1 MSTRTNSFM
10 HPVRNITPIASV
22 NTSYATARRH
32 TLALGSFPA
41 GSAWIGHVSSIVIQV
56 SSIAGGAK
64 EVSFLL
70 SEDAGGDIVL
80 GSATGEFEP
89 GVTTAT
95 DGGLTIVLEFILSTP
110 TDDTVYMFYKVDAGT
125 VTVDSVTINWK
136 E

>member
-10 HPVRNITPIASV
+10 HPVRDTTPIASV

-41 GSAWIGHVSSIVIQV
+41 GSAWTGHVSSIVIQ
-56 SSIAGGAK
+56 
-64 EVSFLL
+64 
-70 SEDAGGDIVL
+70 
-80 GSATGEFEP
+80 EFEP
-89 GVTTAT
+89 GVTTGT

-110 TDDTVYMFYKVDAGT
+110 TDDTVYMFYKTDAGT